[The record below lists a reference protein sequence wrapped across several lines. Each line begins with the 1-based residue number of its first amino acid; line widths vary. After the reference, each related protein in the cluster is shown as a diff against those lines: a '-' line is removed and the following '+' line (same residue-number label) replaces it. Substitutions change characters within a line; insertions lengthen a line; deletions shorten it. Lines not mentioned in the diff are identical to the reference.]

1 MVKVSVSSQKE
12 TSFCDLI
19 LWFMVKVLSTENFER
34 ATLTKIVGTVYEID
48 VFWMKNVYSHKC
60 MYLTAYF
67 PLPPIQCCYKALKIL
82 CTRYN
87 DHLVV
92 HQHYWGLY
100 LHAMQM

>member
-1 MVKVSVSSQKE
+1 
-12 TSFCDLI
+12 
-19 LWFMVKVLSTENFER
+19 MVKVLSTENFER

-60 MYLTAYF
+60 MYLTAYSPPPPPPPP

-92 HQHYWGLY
+92 HQRYWGWGLY